1 MPDRFNLYGFHGEDL
16 NEAQRLVSST
26 LGVEFT
32 SRESSFKGGEYFS
45 HRGSDLFEI
54 TIESNFTDDEGILS
68 VPEFPLYP
76 TLIFVS
82 YVTSEVERRL
92 NAQDEIDLLRTETV
106 E

>member
-1 MPDRFNLYGFHGEDL
+1 MPDRFNLYGFRGGDL
-16 NEAQRLVSST
+16 DEAERLISGA
-26 LGVEFT
+26 LGVKFT

-82 YVTSEVERRL
+82 YVTSDVERRL
-92 NAQDEIDLLRTETV
+92 DSQGEIDLLRTETV